1 MNRATLTGHFPG
13 SYPITTTQYSNRRA
27 SPASWGAARMV
38 KGIKEVCRE
47 KGWVRIFAEVD
58 ALMRRGALQGIRQ
71 SQNAAPYLR
80 RRFPGGKNMQ
90 TEKPV
95 YEEIEEL
102 LAEVEPPAVAFGE
115 QRVETPPALEDIRAE
130 VGEALRS
137 VELPR
142 GSVAIGVGSRGV
154 GRIDEVVAALVG
166 YLKEAG
172 AEPFIVPAMGS
183 HGASTAEGQARVLAH
198 LGVSE
203 ERIGCSVRATME
215 AVKIGQTPAGVEV
228 FMDRNAYEADAVVLA
243 NRIKP
248 HTAFRGEVESGPTKM
263 LAIGLGK
270 QKGAHSVHAAGWGNI
285 HETIPEA
292 ARVAVETGK
301 VAFGLA
307 VLENAD
313 EEPYKVVAIPAEKL
327 EESEAPLLEEAK
339 RNLQRLPFDEI
350 DVLVVDEIGK
360 NISGDG
366 ADPNVTGRYPTPY
379 ASGGPSV
386 ERMVFLDLTPET
398 GGNANGL
405 GMADVVTERLVS
417 KMDPPAT
424 YLNALTS
431 TTPYPVKIPMTMPT
445 DRMAIAAALVMCAGV
460 SPRDARLVRI
470 KNTLKLR
477 TMWVSEELL
486 RAAEGDGLRVIEEAQ
501 PMRFDEEGTLLP

>member
-1 MNRATLTGHFPG
+1 
-13 SYPITTTQYSNRRA
+13 
-27 SPASWGAARMV
+27 
-38 KGIKEVCRE
+38 
-47 KGWVRIFAEVD
+47 
-58 ALMRRGALQGIRQ
+58 
-71 SQNAAPYLR
+71 
-80 RRFPGGKNMQ
+80 MQ
-90 TEKPV
+90 TERPV

-102 LAEVEPPAVAFGE
+102 LTGVEPPQVALVE
-115 QRVETPPALEDIRAE
+115 QEVDAPGALADIRAA

-137 VELPR
+137 VELPT

-154 GRIDEVVAALVG
+154 GRIGEVVAALIG
-166 YLKEAG
+166 FLKEAG
-172 AEPFIVPAMGS
+172 AKPFVVPAMGS
-183 HGASTAEGQARVLAH
+183 HGASTAEGQAEVLAH

-203 ERIGCSVRATME
+203 ERVGCPVRATME
-215 AVKIGQTPAGVEV
+215 AVKVGETSSGVAV
-228 FMDRNAYEADAVVLA
+228 YMDRNAYEADSVVVV

-270 QKGAHSVHAAGWGNI
+270 QKGAHSVHAAGWAKI

-292 ARVAVETGK
+292 ARVAVGGGK

-313 EEPYKVVAIPAEKL
+313 EEPYKVAAVPADKL
-327 EESEAPLLEEAK
+327 EEAEAPLLEEAK
-339 RNLQRLPFDEI
+339 RNLLRLPFEQI

-360 NISGDG
+360 DISGDG

-379 ASGGPSV
+379 ASGGPNV

-405 GMADVVTERLVS
+405 GMADVVTERLAS
-417 KMDPPAT
+417 KMDRPAT

-431 TTPYPVKIPMTMPT
+431 TTPSPVKIPMVMPD
-445 DRMAIAAALVMCAGV
+445 DRMAVAAALTMCAGI
-460 SPRDARLVRI
+460 SPAEARLVRI

-477 TMWVSEELL
+477 RMWVSEALL
-486 RAAEGDGLRVIEEAQ
+486 EGVGDERLRVLEDPR
-501 PMRFDEEGTLLP
+501 PMRFDDDGSML

>member
-1 MNRATLTGHFPG
+1 
-13 SYPITTTQYSNRRA
+13 
-27 SPASWGAARMV
+27 
-38 KGIKEVCRE
+38 
-47 KGWVRIFAEVD
+47 
-58 ALMRRGALQGIRQ
+58 
-71 SQNAAPYLR
+71 
-80 RRFPGGKNMQ
+80 MQ
-90 TEKPV
+90 TERPI

-102 LAEVEPPAVAFGE
+102 LGEVEPPRVALVE
-115 QRVETPPALEDIRAE
+115 QLVDAPPALTDIRAA

-137 VELPR
+137 VDLPT

-154 GRIDEVVAALVG
+154 GGIGDVVAALVG
-166 YLKEAG
+166 FLKEAG
-172 AEPFIVPAMGS
+172 ADPFIVPAMGS

-203 ERIGCSVRATME
+203 ERVGCPVRATME
-215 AVKIGQTPAGVEV
+215 TVSLGETPEGVAVY
-228 FMDRNAYEADAVVLA
+228 MDRNAYEADSVVIV

-248 HTAFRGEVESGPTKM
+248 HTAFRGSVESGPTKM

-285 HETIPEA
+285 HKTIPQA

-307 VLENAD
+307 VLENPD
-313 EEPYKVVAIPAEKL
+313 EEPYKVAAIPAEEL

-339 RNLQRLPFDEI
+339 RNLMRLPFERM

-379 ASGGPSV
+379 ATGGPEV
-386 ERMVFLDLTPET
+386 ERMVFLGLTPET

-405 GMADVVTERLVS
+405 GAADVVTERLES
-417 KMDPPAT
+417 GMDRPPT

-431 TTPYPVKIPMTMPT
+431 TTPYPVKIPMVMPT
-445 DRMAIAAALVMCAGV
+445 DRMAIAAALTMCAGV
-460 SPRDARLVRI
+460 SPPEARLVRI

-477 TMWVSEELL
+477 RMWVSEALL
-486 RAAEGDGLRVIEEAQ
+486 GEVERDEKLKIIEDPQPVRFDAEGSIL
-501 PMRFDEEGTLLP
+501 